1 MTSASAA
8 LATCRGGS
16 ARYRWRRGS
25 PRKISWH
32 TAPLSPRWAKS
43 RSGTNFGLRISEP
56 TRNRL
61 GRYPVQLVGSAR
73 LDLPGLRA
81 LGGGLS
87 LHVLA
92 GNGDGIRG
100 GQDQRWKATAA
111 HRSRDDLAREREQ
124 QPRTFDHDQ
133 RVQIFLRH
141 VHDTEHPGIGQVE
154 AEHHLAGIFRLAL
167 DRKRHFEFVF
177 GDIVGADI
185 DLDIDRRLLPL

>member
-16 ARYRWRRGS
+16 ARYRWPPGA
-25 PRKISWH
+25 PRKISVH
-32 TAPLSPRWAKS
+32 PPPLSPRWAKS

-81 LGGGLS
+81 LGGGLP

-92 GNGDGIRG
+92 VKADEIHGV
-100 GQDQRWKATAA
+100 QHQRRKAPVA
-111 HRSRDDLAREREQ
+111 
-124 QPRTFDHDQ
+124 P
-133 RVQIFLRH
+133 
-141 VHDTEHPGIGQVE
+141 
-154 AEHHLAGIFRLAL
+154 
-167 DRKRHFEFVF
+167 
-177 GDIVGADI
+177 
-185 DLDIDRRLLPL
+185 

>member
-73 LDLPGLRA
+73 LALSGLRA
-81 LGGGLS
+81 WGGALP

-92 GNGDGIRG
+92 VKADEIHGV
-100 GQDQRWKATAA
+100 QHQRRKATVA

-124 QPRTFDHDQ
+124 QPR
-133 RVQIFLRH
+133 
-141 VHDTEHPGIGQVE
+141 
-154 AEHHLAGIFRLAL
+154 
-167 DRKRHFEFVF
+167 
-177 GDIVGADI
+177 
-185 DLDIDRRLLPL
+185 

>member
-32 TAPLSPRWAKS
+32 TGPLSARWAKN

-56 TRNRL
+56 TRSRL

-81 LGGGLS
+81 LGGGLP

-92 GNGDGIRG
+92 VKADEIQGV
-100 GQDQRWKATAA
+100 QHQRWKATVAQ
-111 HRSRDDLAREREQ
+111 RRRDDLARGREQ
-124 QPRTFDHDQ
+124 Q
-133 RVQIFLRH
+133 
-141 VHDTEHPGIGQVE
+141 
-154 AEHHLAGIFRLAL
+154 
-167 DRKRHFEFVF
+167 
-177 GDIVGADI
+177 
-185 DLDIDRRLLPL
+185 